1 VSETVL
7 EVTSLTIR
15 YGGVTAVGDATFSV
29 ERGEVLGVIGPNG
42 AGKTTTFNAIAG
54 AVRPTSGQ
62 VHFDGQRIDQLK
74 PSVRARLGVA
84 RTFQTIR
91 LFKSMTV
98 AENVLVAA
106 SSVMSSLPEARSR
119 VAEILE
125 KFSLS
130 ELANHQVAALPLAS
144 QKRIEI
150 ARALAIQPTILLLD
164 EMMSG
169 LNPAETSDLVDT
181 VRALVKEGLTLLVV
195 EHVLRVINEL
205 ADRVVVFDHGKLIAQ
220 GVPEAVMQDEL
231 VIEAYLGRRHAK
243 D

>member
-1 VSETVL
+1 MSETVL
-7 EVTSLTIR
+7 EVASLTIR
-15 YGGVTAVGDATFSV
+15 YGGVVAVDDVSFSV

-62 VHFDGQRIDQLK
+62 VHFNGQRIDQLK
-74 PSVRARLGVA
+74 PSARARLGIA
-84 RTFQTIR
+84 RTFQTVR

-106 SSVMSSLPEARSR
+106 SSVMSSLSEARSG
-119 VAEILE
+119 VAEILD
-125 KFSLS
+125 KLSLS
-130 ELANHQVAALPLAS
+130 ELADHQVGALPLAS

-181 VRALVKEGLTLLVV
+181 VRALVKNGLTLLVV

-220 GVPEAVMQDEL
+220 GDPETVMQNDL
-231 VIEAYLGRRHAK
+231 VIEAYIGRRHAK